1 MGVAL
6 PEHGNLISGMGCDF
20 RDLNNDG
27 YPDIALLRFRTRL
40 FPSIRTSRG
49 APLKRSRRAAE

>member
-1 MGVAL
+1 MAL

-27 YPDIALLRFRTRL
+27 YPDIALSALQNET
-40 FPSIRTSRG
+40 FPIYQNDHG
-49 APLKRSRRAAE
+49 NFV